1 MKYTL
6 EFYGWEMEA
15 IGHKLTNEQVDEIKN
30 LMEENGYDELYECR
44 FDLEDEGIV
53 DDLYN
58 PNLFHISKPLYN
70 DRLYAIVK
78 DDKGNTVLEIPY
90 EDFGDVYDNIGDDDV
105 LEKEYPS
112 EDYLAIPE
120 YMDKTDNVLLIVDEN
135 KGGIFETSFESDEE
149 PKASDFSIMGGIIET
164 PEGDWD
170 FVSRLFFKDKELEPE
185 DYLDNSGK
193 ASTMEIYTI
202 NGETIS

>member
-15 IGHKLTNEQVDEIKN
+15 IGHTLTNEQVDRIKT

-44 FDLEDEGIV
+44 FDLEDKGIV
-53 DDLYN
+53 DDLYS
-58 PNLFHISKPLYN
+58 PNLFHISKPFYN
-70 DRLYAIVK
+70 HRLYAIVK

-90 EDFGDVYDNIGDDDV
+90 EDFGDLYNNVGDDDV
-105 LEKEYPS
+105 LEKEYPP
-112 EDYLAIPE
+112 EFYLVVPE

-135 KGGIFETSFESDEE
+135 KGGIFVTNFESDEE
-149 PKASDFSIMGGIIET
+149 PKSSDFSIMGGTIET
-164 PEGDWD
+164 PEGDYD
-170 FVSRLFFKDKELEPE
+170 FVSRVFFKDKELEPK